1 MRFAQ
6 LSKST
11 IESLFLTHVNSYIPV
26 TETDRERML
35 ETIGVRSV
43 AELFSPI
50 SESIRAKADF
60 SAVEPALDDISLKKH
75 LLRLSLRNVNMDA
88 YLCFLGAGIYDH
100 YIPPVVGHITGR
112 SEFYTAY
119 TPYQPEVSQGLLQS
133 IYEFQSL
140 ICRLTGMEVANAS
153 MYDGATALAEAV
165 IMACDLTKR
174 KHAVIA
180 SSLHPAYRQVTE
192 TYLST
197 LPFDDEFLSF
207 DTQTGQLDG
216 AALADA
222 ITDETAC
229 VVVQQPN
236 FFGVIEDLKAI
247 ADAVHAKGALL
258 VVSVD
263 PISLGLLETPG
274 ACGADIVVGE
284 GQGLGCF
291 PAFGGPL
298 LGLFACRKAFVRRIP
313 GRIVGGTVDR
323 DGTRAYTM
331 TLRTREQD
339 IRRDQATS
347 NICTNQALFALAATV
362 YMSAQGKTGLAQ
374 VANLCLQKSHY
385 AQTQIAALPGYEP
398 IFTGPFFKE
407 FAIRCP
413 DDPVTINKRLLE
425 KGILGGLPLKPYFPE
440 SPELKNAMLLCVTE
454 QRSKEEIDTL
464 IAALKG

>member
-1 MRFAQ
+1 
-6 LSKST
+6 
-11 IESLFLTHVNSYIPV
+11 
-26 TETDRERML
+26 ML
-35 ETIGVRSV
+35 AAIGVGSI
-43 AELFSPI
+43 ADLFSPL
-50 SESIRAKADF
+50 SESIRERADF
-60 SAVEPALDDISLKKH
+60 SAVEPSLDDISLKKH
-75 LLRLSLRNVNMDA
+75 LLKLSAKNADMDRFP
-88 YLCFLGAGIYDH
+88 CFLGAGIYDH
-100 YIPPVVGHITGR
+100 FIPPVVGAVTSR

-140 ICRLTGMEVANAS
+140 ISRLTGMEVANAS
-153 MYDGATALAEAV
+153 LYDGATALAEAV

-180 SSLHPAYRQVTE
+180 SSVHPAYRQVTE

-197 LPFDDEFLSF
+197 LPFDDDLPPF
-207 DTQTGQLDG
+207 DAQTGQITG
-216 AALADA
+216 QRNGVILADA
-222 ITDETAC
+222 ITSETAC

-236 FFGVIEDLKAI
+236 FFGVVEDLKAI
-247 ADAVHAKGALL
+247 ADAAHAKGALL
-258 VVSVD
+258 IVSVD

-298 LGLFACRKAFVRRIP
+298 LGLFACKKEFVRRIP

-323 DGTRAYTM
+323 EGTRAYTM

-362 YMSAQGKTGLAQ
+362 YMTAQGKTGIAQ
-374 VANLCLQKSHY
+374 VAHLCLQKSHY
-385 AQTQIAALPGYEP
+385 AQEKIAALPGFEP
-398 IFTGPFFKE
+398 IFSGPFFKE

-413 DDPVTINKRLLE
+413 EDPTIINKRLLE
-425 KGILGGLPLKPYFPE
+425 RGILGGLPLAPYY
-440 SPELKNAMLLCVTE
+440 PELPQLQNAMLLCVTE
-454 QRSKEEIDTL
+454 QRSKEEIDAL
-464 IAALKG
+464 IDALKG